1 MNTARTVFMKA
12 GFLSILAT
20 ALAFALPAR
29 ATVSIE
35 FQLGGIEVPAGS
47 IGVLVADVADNEFTT
62 PIDAVGSVL
71 SVGGKIGADD
81 VIIAILGG
89 SNLPEWGTKKGF
101 ANHVASID
109 YTALGVAE
117 GQDLILHL
125 FPQRN
130 AGDAIRTGE
139 PHLSYRTGDLG
150 QRTSNSTMGFTL
162 PRDGGAYLLAYL
174 GAEHSGSADLAA
186 LDLSAIAYG
195 AGAGSVNRSLSSA
208 TSRHTYFFSV
218 ATPGFVSIEGTGA
231 PGLQAQLFGPD
242 GRLISGSEDDLSIFE
257 TVSAGF
263 HMLVLSRN
271 AGAGSL
277 GYAMDFAGSDTRP
290 IIPDVAV
297 GPSLTGLVGSNI
309 LGGAPG
315 QLAGL
320 NSVRARPVTAY
331 ATVANRSERSDT
343 LAVRASAGT
352 AFCRIN
358 YFDGSGTL
366 VTAQLL
372 SGAFRT
378 AVLDSGDPATG
389 IRVQF
394 TPNKR
399 RLVTKVGRRTV
410 LTKRTFTS
418 AVRADATV
426 GSPATDTGT
435 VQVKTR

>member
-1 MNTARTVFMKA
+1 MKA
-12 GFLSILAT
+12 GSLFIVAA

-47 IGVLVADVADNEFTT
+47 IGVLVADVADNEFTS
-62 PIDAVGSVL
+62 PGDAAGAVL

-89 SNLPEWGTKKGF
+89 SNLPNWGTKRGF
-101 ANHVASID
+101 ANLVASID
-109 YTALGVAE
+109 YAALDVAE

-130 AGDAIRTGE
+130 AGDAIRAGE

-174 GAEHSGSADLAA
+174 GAEHSGNADLAG
-186 LDLSAIAYG
+186 LDLSALAYG
-195 AGAGSVNRSLSSA
+195 TGPGSINRSLSSGTA
-208 TSRHTYFFSV
+208 RHTYFFDV
-218 ATPGFVSIEGTGA
+218 ATPGIFSLDGEGVSGFRAE
-231 PGLQAQLFGPD
+231 LYGPD
-242 GRLISGSEDDLSIFE
+242 GDLIAANDGDISIVE
-257 TVSAGF
+257 TLAAGF
-263 HMLVLSRN
+263 HTLVLFRN
-271 AGAGSL
+271 SGNGSL
-277 GYAMDFAGSDTRP
+277 AYALDFSSSDMRP

-297 GPSLTGLVGSNI
+297 GLSLTGLVGNNI

-315 QLAGL
+315 QLVSLASL
-320 NSVRARPVTAY
+320 KARPVTAY
-331 ATVANRSERSDT
+331 ATVGNRSERSDT

-352 AFCRIN
+352 GLCRIN
-358 YFDGSGTL
+358 YFDGNGSL
-366 VTAQLL
+366 ITAQLL
-372 SGAFRT
+372 SGTFRT
-378 AVLDSGDPATG
+378 TLLDSADPATG
-389 IRVQF
+389 IRLQF

-399 RLVTKVGRRTV
+399 RLVRKVGSRTIV
-410 LTKRTFTS
+410 SKRTFTS

-426 GSPATDTGT
+426 GPSAMDAGT
-435 VQVKTR
+435 IQVNTR